1 MSIRTILNSG
11 QRNASDII
19 TNNIGFVLIAAA
31 LVTLPFWFGAV
42 GGYLSLAT
50 TMLVWI
56 LFAIGYDIELGY
68 TGQLSL
74 AHTVMFGIGGYGT
87 GLLMVHITDSAFL
100 AIALSLIL
108 TAIVATI
115 IGWLCHRTSGL
126 FFALATLAFTMMF
139 YFAATQIRAVGGH
152 DGLSGIPPIVND
164 PLLEYYTVLAIIIV
178 GALIAYH
185 LVSTPYGRALIGIR
199 ENEQRLQHL
208 GYNVTQYKISAFVVS
223 GLFAGLAGSL
233 LAGTSGFIGPEV
245 FFWMTSFQIV
255 IYTVIGGMGTI
266 TGPILGAAV
275 FVALESIVGA
285 RIAHW
290 EPLLGMMFILVIV
303 FFPGGLYMIASK
315 IGGELK

>member
-1 MSIRTILNSG
+1 MSIRTILNPARDST
-11 QRNASDII
+11 ADILG
-19 TNNIGFVLIAAA
+19 NNVGFVLIAVT
-31 LVTLPFWFGAV
+31 LITLPFWFGAV

-87 GLLMVHITDSAFL
+87 GLLLLYVTDSAVL
-100 AIALSLIL
+100 AILLSVVLAGVI
-108 TAIVATI
+108 AII
-115 IGWLCHRTSGL
+115 IGWLSHRTSGL

-139 YFAATQIRAVGGH
+139 YFAATQISAVGGH
-152 DGLSGIPPIVND
+152 DGLSGIPSIVGD
-164 PLLEYYTVLAIIIV
+164 PLLEYYILLAIVIV

-185 LVSTPYGRALIGIR
+185 LVSTPYGKALVGIR
-199 ENEQRLQHL
+199 ENEQRLKHL
-208 GYNVTQYKISAFVVS
+208 GYNVTAYKISAFVVS

-255 IYTVIGGMGTI
+255 IYTIIGGMGTI
-266 TGPILGAAV
+266 TGPILGAGV

-290 EPLLGMMFILVIV
+290 EPLLGMLFIIVIV
-303 FFPGGLYMIASK
+303 FFPGGLYMLAAK
-315 IGGELK
+315 AGGELR